1 MIRAALLLL
10 VASASVCLGPVSR
23 ATAQSSS
30 LYGPPA
36 MRAPLTLGDASW
48 TMLAEEPIKEIQL
61 HDLITVVVLESEQM
75 LSQGETQR
83 RTQSRLDMQLQNWV
97 KLDGFGLVQDS
108 DDSSLPRVRGNING
122 QLQTTA
128 EVETQSKVSFRIT
141 CRVVDLRPNGN
152 LVIEAHKKV
161 QVNNEIWEQS
171 LTGIIRR
178 EDVKPD
184 NTVLSERIYEL
195 SLSKREAGHVRDAY
209 RRGWLLRSM
218 DRFKPF

>member
-1 MIRAALLLL
+1 MSRSDALVRMAMLAALL
-10 VASASVCLGPVSR
+10 AQA
-23 ATAQSSS
+23 ADAHAQSSS
-30 LYGPPA
+30 LYGPPLA
-36 MRAPLTLGDASW
+36 RPPLTLGDNSW
-48 TMLAEEPIKEIQL
+48 TMPADEPVKEIQL

-83 RTQSRLDMQLQNWV
+83 RAQSRLDMQLQNWP
-97 KLDGFGLVQDS
+97 KLMGFGLIADNDS
-108 DDSSLPRVRGNING
+108 DSLPRARGNVNG

-141 CRVVDLRPNGN
+141 CRVVDIRPNGN

-171 LTGIIRR
+171 LTGIVRR

-195 SLSKREAGHVRDAY
+195 SINKREAGHVRDAY
-209 RRGWLLRSM
+209 RRGWLMRTM